1 MDPTLRAILT
11 SWDWRLDVITV
22 LLTFGTLYTIG
33 WQRLRRKQAKLA
45 TNWRI
50 AAYYAGLL
58 SLVIALMSGIDTF
71 QTQLFFIHMTQHIV
85 LVMIAPPLLLIAN
98 PMPFL
103 LWAIPRQERQL
114 IAGFLTQK
122 SRFRRMFVKLTAPGL
137 VWLFYAIN
145 LWLWHDPNPYNEA
158 IVNDTL
164 HDIEHLTFFL
174 TGMALW
180 WHITNAAP
188 YFHGRRTY
196 AMRIALVIATYF
208 QNLLIGVGITM
219 SGTLIYTYYAGV
231 PRVWGIDPIRD
242 QTIGGLIMWIPGGM
256 MYLMALL
263 GLIALAVQES
273 ERRARL
279 ADSQR
284 RLKFGGV
291 PSA

>member
-284 RLKFGGV
+284 RLKFEGV